1 MTGPHVLSLNPSCRV
16 LAMRRA
22 PGRGWQGRKT
32 AGDTVAPSAV
42 SQASLARGKPEV
54 GACLFPLL
62 TQLGGQVGVFMEGT
76 PDAGWLTQVRRELL
90 SHSSSLSGSTVRS
103 GTLPR
108 QGPVV
113 NPRGE
118 PFSRPQAHCV
128 SGSRGAGPLLPIG
141 LATRSTPASDV
152 VHRGLMGTPTFRDLP
167 QYHTVVTLAGRAT
180 AQCLTHPGVQK
191 TPLVALKVRP
201 SLWDMVTPEPPEGSG
216 RGQSP
221 ARTTVLLNFPSCPFL
236 LPSLPFS

>member
-1 MTGPHVLSLNPSCRV
+1 MTGPHVLSLNPSCGV

-54 GACLFPLL
+54 GACLFPFL

-76 PDAGWLTQVRRELL
+76 PDAGWLTQVRRELP

-141 LATRSTPASDV
+141 LATRSTPSLRCGSPRTHGHPHV
-152 VHRGLMGTPTFRDLP
+152 QRSPPISHSG
-167 QYHTVVTLAGRAT
+167 
-180 AQCLTHPGVQK
+180 HPGWESHSPMSDSPRGTK
-191 TPLVALKVRP
+191 DPLGGP
-201 SLWDMVTPEPPEGSG
+201 
-216 RGQSP
+216 
-221 ARTTVLLNFPSCPFL
+221 
-236 LPSLPFS
+236 